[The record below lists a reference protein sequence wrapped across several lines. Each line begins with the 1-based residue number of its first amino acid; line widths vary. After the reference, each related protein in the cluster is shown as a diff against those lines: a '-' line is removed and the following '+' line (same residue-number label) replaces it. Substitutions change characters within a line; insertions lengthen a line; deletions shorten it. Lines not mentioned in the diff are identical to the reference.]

1 MFLLKAR
8 RLERKGLK
16 RRPEMLRISSEF
28 KNVETNG
35 VEIPVGLTRLSKDEK
50 KEMLKKDV
58 RAILAKNGLLKG
70 REFAER
76 M

>member
-1 MFLLKAR
+1 
-8 RLERKGLK
+8 
-16 RRPEMLRISSEF
+16 
-28 KNVETNG
+28 VETNG